1 MNILKVQMSSTDMII
16 THLIQ
21 RLIYQYHSLFSE
33 YKSHP
38 SMEDLTRAWYL
49 KVFLENPYFNNL
61 QNTFLVNYEIL
72 ENKNLLIVLRA
83 PLFYQ
88 SYLVSLEKDIYSC
101 VTYTDNEGIK
111 EDINIFTIKYEL

>member
-1 MNILKVQMSSTDMII
+1 
-16 THLIQ
+16 
-21 RLIYQYHSLFSE
+21 
-33 YKSHP
+33 
-38 SMEDLTRAWYL
+38 MEDLTRAWYL